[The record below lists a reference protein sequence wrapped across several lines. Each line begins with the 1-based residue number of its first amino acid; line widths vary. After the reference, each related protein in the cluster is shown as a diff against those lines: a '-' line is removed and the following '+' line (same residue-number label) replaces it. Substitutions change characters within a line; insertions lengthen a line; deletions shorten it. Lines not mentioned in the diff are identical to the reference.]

1 MRQVMKRNVLFLL
14 FAIKLRMNNAIFVD
28 TYLGAKEWGYKIN
41 VKGSFTKCIILLF
54 YKKK

>member
-28 TYLGAKEWGYKIN
+28 TYLGAKEWG
-41 VKGSFTKCIILLF
+41 T
-54 YKKK
+54 